1 MWRADADGVFTFM
14 ADSAEALF
22 GWPVER
28 IIGEHF
34 GLLTDPDSMAVAR
47 ERYAAIGRDL
57 VDRVPL
63 LLVRRDGSTFQSE
76 VTITGVFEDGHW
88 VGAQGTVR
96 DVSERA
102 RLERELRES
111 EERYRFLVQNAP
123 DVIWSID
130 EAARLTFHEMR
141 SSG

>member
-1 MWRADADGVFTFM
+1 M
-14 ADSAEALF
+14 AF
-22 GWPVER
+22 
-28 IIGEHF
+28 
-34 GLLTDPDSMAVAR
+34 AR
-47 ERYAAIGRDL
+47 ERYGAVGRDPEL
-57 VDRVPL
+57 IDRVPL
-63 LLVRRDGSTFQSE
+63 TLVRRDGTTFAAE
-76 VTITGVFEDGHW
+76 VTTAGVFEDGEW

-123 DVIWSID
+123 GRDLVDRWRGALDVPVG
-130 EAARLTFHEMR
+130 RR

>member
-1 MWRADADGVFTFM
+1 M
-14 ADSAEALF
+14 
-22 GWPVER
+22 
-28 IIGEHF
+28 
-34 GLLTDPDSMAVAR
+34 
-47 ERYAAIGRDL
+47 
-57 VDRVPL
+57 
-63 LLVRRDGSTFQSE
+63 
-76 VTITGVFEDGHW
+76 FEDGHW

-130 EAARLTFHEMR
+130 EAARLTFLSDAVERMTGFHPEELLGQRFGALVHESSRDVARATGR
-141 SSG
+141 SRWSRDRRRSVGG